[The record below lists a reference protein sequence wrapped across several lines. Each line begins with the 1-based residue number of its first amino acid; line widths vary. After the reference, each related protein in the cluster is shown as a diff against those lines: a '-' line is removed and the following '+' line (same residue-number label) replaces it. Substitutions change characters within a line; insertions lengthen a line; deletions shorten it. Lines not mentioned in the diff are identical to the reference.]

1 MSTGLII
8 ALIVIVAVV
17 VVVAAVL
24 TLRARRSVG
33 GGGSLK
39 RRFGPEYDRTVARH
53 DGDERAAA
61 RELAERVKRHGSL
74 EKRPLPSAERER
86 YETRWATAQ
95 ERFVDSPREAVA
107 EADRLLSEVAEARGF
122 PDGNRYETQLEA
134 LSVHHAHHVHGYRRV
149 HLAAH
154 TTGDTTQGRAGDG
167 NGVAPGTGTEDLREA
182 MIEARALFEDLVT
195 SDRRDARADRD
206 ASAGQRGRAHHDG
219 SARHDGRD
227 GAAADGR
234 HRSHLPWAPAR
245 RHAKGS

>member
-24 TLRARRSVG
+24 ALRARRSAG

-39 RRFGPEYDRTVARH
+39 RRFGPEYDRTVTRH

-86 YETRWATAQ
+86 YESRWAAAQ

-107 EADRLLSEVAEARGF
+107 EADRLLSEVAAARGF
-122 PDGNRYETQLEA
+122 PEEGRYETQLEA
-134 LSVHHAHHVHGYRRV
+134 LSVHHAHHVQGYRRV

-154 TTGDTTQGRAGDG
+154 TTGDA
-167 NGVAPGTGTEDLREA
+167 NGVGPGTGTGTEDMREA

-195 SDRRDARADRD
+195 PDRRDARADRD
-206 ASAGQRGRAHHDG
+206 ASAGHPGHRDG
-219 SARHDGRD
+219 SVRRDGRD

-245 RHAKGS
+245 RHVKGS

>member
-8 ALIVIVAVV
+8 ALILIVAVV

-24 TLRARRSVG
+24 TRRARAGTG

-39 RRFGPEYDRTVARH
+39 RRFGPEYDRTVSRH

-74 EKRPLPSAERER
+74 EKRPLPTAEREQ
-86 YETRWATAQ
+86 YESRWAAAQ

-107 EADRLLSEVAEARGF
+107 EADRLLSEVAGARGF
-122 PDGNRYETQLEA
+122 PDGGHYETQLEA

-149 HLAAH
+149 HLTAH
-154 TTGDTTQGRAGDG
+154 TTGDTGQGRAGAG
-167 NGVAPGTGTEDLREA
+167 PGTGTEEMREA

-195 SDRRDARADRD
+195 PDRRDARADRD
-206 ASAGQRGRAHHDG
+206 GTAGRENPAHDG
-219 SARHDGRD
+219 TARRD
-227 GAAADGR
+227 ERNGTAADGR
-234 HRSHLPWAPAR
+234 HRSHLPWAPTR

>member
-24 TLRARRSVG
+24 TLRARGSAG

-86 YETRWATAQ
+86 YESRWAAAQ

-107 EADRLLSEVAEARGF
+107 EADQLLSEVAAARGF

-154 TTGDTTQGRAGDG
+154 TTGDSTRGRAGTGDADG
-167 NGVAPGTGTEDLREA
+167 VRTGTEDLREA
-182 MIEARALFEDLVT
+182 MIEARALFEELVT
-195 SDRRDARADRD
+195 PDRRDARADRD
-206 ASAGQRGRAHHDG
+206 ASAGHAGRAHGDG
-219 SARHDGRD
+219 SARRDVRD